1 MIKGLVN
8 STMLKR
14 ADYLRFPGTVTN
26 IVLPHRAWENLV
38 GLTLPCDSI
47 DESSSYVQLGL

>member
-1 MIKGLVN
+1 VIKGLVN